1 MFHFFLLPVAAITI
15 VLAVYNLIRNFSF
28 SAAWMFV
35 LSIAFAVL
43 IFKARVYALKAQ
55 DRVIRLEE
63 RLRLAMLLPE
73 QLRSRIPELT
83 EGQLVALRFA
93 PDDEVAA
100 LADKALSSKMRYTHT
115 QYRVKGR
122 IGATRRKIQLPR
134 QLNGSVRP
142 RAKAPAWLRTVGSR
156 RYRTVSG

>member
-1 MFHFFLLPVAAITI
+1 MSMAEKMPQNFANHVKFDPLFHFFLLPVAAITI
-15 VLAVYNLIRNFSF
+15 ILAVYNLIRNFGF
-28 SAAWMFV
+28 SAAWMLV

-73 QLRSRIPELT
+73 PLRSRIPELT

-93 PDDEVAA
+93 PDGEVAA
-100 LADKALSSKMRYTHT
+100 LADKALSSKMRGAEIK
-115 QYRVKGR
+115 KGIVNWRPDYFR
-122 IGATRRKIQLPR
+122 I
-134 QLNGSVRP
+134 
-142 RAKAPAWLRTVGSR
+142 
-156 RYRTVSG
+156 